1 MPKISNL
8 PAGAGLFLLMSA
20 VFLFDTPSLRAATG
34 NGAAPEFAPMA
45 DAARRD
51 DIAGLK
57 LALVSA
63 IASKPRRLDELVA
76 YAVAAAPRHRDTLVA
91 TATAAFPAF
100 GGRIN
105 AAANGTP
112 VTSSGTT
119 GAAVLPIT
127 PTASPGEWSGEI
139 ELGGGRATGNTE
151 TEEVNAAAKVSY
163 TRGPWEA
170 EATASYDFAK
180 DTGTINTQHLRL
192 GGDAKYLF
200 TDRAFVFGLVDYD
213 DDRFSGFT
221 YELTQ
226 AAGLGYK
233 VIRSDDIGLEVTAG
247 PALRLSEVK
256 ATEEQLVEL
265 GARGGLE
272 FRWQVSDN
280 ATFTNKASV
289 TWGDERTITE
299 NTAALTMKIIGSLSG
314 RLSYHLEHNSG
325 APAGT
330 EATDTLT
337 KASLVYGF

>member
-1 MPKISNL
+1 MPKFSN
-8 PAGAGLFLLMSA
+8 PPVGAGLFLLILA
-20 VFLFDTPSLRAATG
+20 TFLSGASTLHAATG
-34 NGAAPEFAPMA
+34 NEGTAAFSRMA
-45 DAARRD
+45 EAAHRN

-57 LALVSA
+57 LTLVSA
-63 IASKPRRLDELVA
+63 IASEPRQLESLVT
-76 YAVAAAPRHRDTLVA
+76 YAVTAAPRHRDALSA
-91 TATAAFPAF
+91 AATAAFPAF
-100 GGRIN
+100 GDRIS
-105 AAANGTP
+105 AAANGTS
-112 VTSSGTT
+112 VTT
-119 GAAVLPIT
+119 GGTAGAGVPPIT
-127 PTASPGEWSGEI
+127 PRDVPGEWSGEI

-151 TEEVNAAAKVSY
+151 TEEVNAAAKVGY

-180 DTGTINTQHLRL
+180 DAGTINTQHLRL
-192 GGDAKYLF
+192 GGNAKYLF
-200 TDRAFVFGLVDYD
+200 TDRAFVFGLIDYD

-226 AAGLGYK
+226 AGGLGYK
-233 VIRSDDIGLEVTAG
+233 VIRSDDLDLEVTAG

-256 ATEEQLVEL
+256 ATEEQLVEP

-272 FRWQVSDN
+272 LRWQVSDN

-289 TWGDERTITE
+289 TWGEERTITE
-299 NTAALTMKIIGSLSG
+299 NTAALTMTIIGSLSG

-337 KASLVYGF
+337 KATLVYGF